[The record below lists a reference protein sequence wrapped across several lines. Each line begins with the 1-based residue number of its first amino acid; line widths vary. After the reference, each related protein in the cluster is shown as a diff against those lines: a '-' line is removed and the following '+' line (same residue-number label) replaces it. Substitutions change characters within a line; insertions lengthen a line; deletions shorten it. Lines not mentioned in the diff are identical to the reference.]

1 MVKIRLDRDVLA
13 EAVQWA
19 ARSLPTR
26 PSVPILAGLLVKAA
40 ANQVVMSSFDYE
52 TSAQI
57 TVKAD
62 VSDDGVALVSGR
74 LLADIARSLP
84 NKPVDIT
91 ADETKMELVCGTAR
105 FTLQTLPVA
114 DYPALPEM
122 PEATGAIPSE
132 DFAKAV
138 GQVVVAAG
146 RDELLPVF
154 TGVRMEIEGDT
165 LSLLATD
172 RYRMALK
179 ELDWN
184 PRSRG
189 DGAALVPAR
198 VLAETAKSMTAGEQV
213 TLSLS
218 SAAAGDGLIGFEGTG
233 AAGVRQITTRLLDG
247 EFPKVRHLMSVQA
260 TTSVRANTAEV
271 IAAVKRVGLV
281 AERNTSLRM
290 LIADGS
296 ITLEA
301 ATGDQAQ
308 AVEALEA
315 VVEDTTGNGL
325 TMTAAGFNPHYLSDA
340 LAALDSPYVQFSFT
354 QPGKPCLLT
363 GLNDLDGEPL
373 DDYKH
378 VIMLMRLP
386 A

>member
-26 PSVPILAGLLVKAA
+26 PSVPILAGLLVKATG
-40 ANQVVMSSFDYE
+40 NQVVMSSFDYE

-62 VSDDGVALVSGR
+62 VADEGVALVSGR

-84 NKPVDIT
+84 NKPVDIS
-91 ADETKMELVCGTAR
+91 ADETRMELVCGTAR

-122 PEATGAIPSE
+122 PEATGTIPSE
-132 DFAKAV
+132 EFAKAV

-154 TGVRMEIEGDT
+154 TGVRMEIEGET

-179 ELDWN
+179 ELDWA

-189 DGAALVPAR
+189 EGAALVPAR

-218 SAAAGDGLIGFEGTG
+218 SAATGDGLIGFEGTG

-247 EFPKVRHLMSVQA
+247 EFPKVRHLMNVQA
-260 TTSVRANTAEV
+260 SVSVRANTAEV

-290 LIADGS
+290 LIGDGS

-315 VVEDTTGNGL
+315 IVEQPAGESG
-325 TMTAAGFNPHYLSDA
+325 MSAAGFNPHYLSDA
-340 LAALDSPYVQFSFT
+340 LAALDAPYVQFSFT

-363 GLNDLDGEPL
+363 GLNELDGEPL
-373 DDYKH
+373 ADYKH

>member
-1 MVKIRLDRDVLA
+1 VKIRLERDVLA

-26 PSVPILAGLLVKAA
+26 PSVPILAGLLVKASG
-40 ANQVVMSSFDYE
+40 NQVVMSSFDYE

-57 TVKAD
+57 TVPAQ

-84 NKPVDIT
+84 NKTVEIT
-91 ADETKMELVCGTAR
+91 SDETRMELVCGTAR

-132 DFAKAV
+132 EFARAV
-138 GQVVVAAG
+138 SQVVVAAG
-146 RDELLPVF
+146 RDDLLPVF
-154 TGVRMEIEGDT
+154 TGVRMEIENNT

-179 ELDWN
+179 ELDWS
-184 PRSRG
+184 PRSSTE
-189 DGAALVPAR
+189 GAALVPAR
-198 VLAETAKSMTAGEQV
+198 VLAETAKSMTSGESV

-218 SAAAGDGLIGFEGTG
+218 SEAAGDGLIGFEGTG

-247 EFPKVRHLMSVQA
+247 EFPKVRHLMTVQPSV
-260 TTSVRANTAEV
+260 TVRANTADV
-271 IAAVKRVGLV
+271 IASVKRVALV

-290 LIADGS
+290 LIGDGS

-315 VVEDTTGNGL
+315 EVVDVTGGGL
-325 TMTAAGFNPHYLSDA
+325 AMTAAGFNPHYLSDA
-340 LAALDSPYVQFSFT
+340 LAALDAPYVQFSFT
-354 QPGKPCLLT
+354 APGKPCLLM
-363 GLNDLDGEPL
+363 GLTELDGEPVG
-373 DDYKH
+373 DYRH

>member
-1 MVKIRLDRDVLA
+1 VKIRLERDVLA

-26 PSVPILAGLLVKAA
+26 PSVPILAGLLVKASGS
-40 ANQVVMSSFDYE
+40 QVVMSSFDYE

-57 TVKAD
+57 TVPAQ

-84 NKPVDIT
+84 NKPVEIVS
-91 ADETKMELVCGTAR
+91 DETRMELVCGTAR

-122 PEATGAIPSE
+122 PEATGVIPSE
-132 DFAKAV
+132 EFARAV
-138 GQVVVAAG
+138 SQVVVAAG

-154 TGVRMEIEGDT
+154 TGVRMEIENST

-184 PRSRG
+184 PRSSTE
-189 DGAALVPAR
+189 GAALVPAR
-198 VLAETAKSMTAGEQV
+198 VLAETAKSMTAGESV

-218 SAAAGDGLIGFEGTG
+218 NAEVGDGLIGFEGTG

-247 EFPKVRHLMSVQA
+247 EFPKVRHLMTVQPSV
-260 TTSVRANTAEV
+260 TVRANTADV
-271 IAAVKRVGLV
+271 IAAVKRVALV

-315 VVEDTTGNGL
+315 QVEDVAGGGL
-325 TMTAAGFNPHYLSDA
+325 AMTAAGFNPHYLSDA

-354 QPGKPCLLT
+354 APGKPCLLM
-363 GLNDLDGEPL
+363 GLNEPDGEPVG
-373 DDYKH
+373 DYRH

>member
-1 MVKIRLDRDVLA
+1 MKIRLERDVLA

-19 ARSLPTR
+19 ARSLPMR

-40 ANQVVMSSFDYE
+40 GGQVVMSSFDYE

-57 TVKAD
+57 TVPAQ

-84 NKPVDIT
+84 NKPVEISS
-91 ADETKMELVCGTAR
+91 DETRMELVCGTAR

-122 PEATGAIPSE
+122 PDATGSIPSE
-132 DFAKAV
+132 EFARAV
-138 GQVVVAAG
+138 SQVVMAAG

-154 TGVRMEIEGDT
+154 TGVRMEIEADT

-184 PRSRG
+184 PRGRTE
-189 DGAALVPAR
+189 GAALVPAR

-213 TLSLS
+213 TISLS
-218 SAAAGDGLIGFEGTG
+218 NAATGDGLIGFEGTG

-247 EFPKVRHLMSVQA
+247 EFPKVRHLMNVQA
-260 TTSVRANTAEV
+260 SVVVRANTSDV
-271 IAAVKRVGLV
+271 IAAVKRVALV
-281 AERNTSLRM
+281 AERNSPLRM

-315 VVEDTTGNGL
+315 TVEDVAGTGL
-325 TMTAAGFNPHYLSDA
+325 SMSAAGFNPHYLSDA

-354 QPGKPCLLT
+354 APGKPCLLM
-363 GLNDLDGEPL
+363 GLAELDGEPVG
-373 DDYKH
+373 DYRH

>member
-1 MVKIRLDRDVLA
+1 MPA
-13 EAVQWA
+13 
-19 ARSLPTR
+19 T
-26 PSVPILAGLLVKAA
+26 
-40 ANQVVMSSFDYE
+40 VMDE
-52 TSAQI
+52 
-57 TVKAD
+57 
-62 VSDDGVALVSGR
+62 GVALVSGR

-84 NKPVDIT
+84 NRVVDISS
-91 ADETKMELVCGTAR
+91 DETRMELVCGTAR

-122 PEATGAIPSE
+122 PEATGVIASE
-132 DFAKAV
+132 QFAQAV
-138 GQVVVAAG
+138 SQVVVAAG

-154 TGVRMEIEGDT
+154 TGVRMEIDKDS

-179 ELDWN
+179 ELAWQ
-184 PRSRG
+184 PRRG
-189 DGAALVPAR
+189 SEGAALVPAR

-213 TLSLS
+213 TVSLS
-218 SAAAGDGLIGFEGTG
+218 SSESGDGLIGFEGSG
-233 AAGVRQITTRLLDG
+233 PAGLRHITTRLLDG
-247 EFPKVRHLMSVQA
+247 EFPKVRHLMDVTA
-260 TTSVRANTAEV
+260 AVSVRANTTDV

-290 LIADGS
+290 LIAEGS

-315 VVEDTTGNGL
+315 VVEDVTGSGL

-354 QPGKPCLLT
+354 APGKPCLMM
-363 GLNDLDGEPL
+363 GLNELDGEPIS
-373 DDYKH
+373 DYRH

>member
-1 MVKIRLDRDVLA
+1 MHDATGSIPSEEFAR
-13 EAVQWA
+13 AV
-19 ARSLPTR
+19 S
-26 PSVPILAGLLVKAA
+26 
-40 ANQVVMSSFDYE
+40 QVVM
-52 TSAQI
+52 
-57 TVKAD
+57 
-62 VSDDGVALVSGR
+62 
-74 LLADIARSLP
+74 
-84 NKPVDIT
+84 
-91 ADETKMELVCGTAR
+91 
-105 FTLQTLPVA
+105 
-114 DYPALPEM
+114 
-122 PEATGAIPSE
+122 
-132 DFAKAV
+132 
-138 GQVVVAAG
+138 AAG

-154 TGVRMEIEGDT
+154 TGVRMEIEADT

-184 PRSRG
+184 PRGRTE
-189 DGAALVPAR
+189 GAALVPAR

-213 TLSLS
+213 TISLS
-218 SAAAGDGLIGFEGTG
+218 NAATGDGLIGFEGTG

-260 TTSVRANTAEV
+260 SVIVRANTADV
-271 IAAVKRVGLV
+271 IAAVKRVALV
-281 AERNTSLRM
+281 AERNSPLRM

-315 VVEDTTGNGL
+315 TVEDVAGTGL
-325 TMTAAGFNPHYLSDA
+325 AMTAAGFNPHYLSDA

-354 QPGKPCLLT
+354 APGKPCLLM
-363 GLNDLDGEPL
+363 GLTELDGEPVG
-373 DDYKH
+373 DYRH

>member
-1 MVKIRLDRDVLA
+1 MKIRLERDVLA

-40 ANQVVMSSFDYE
+40 GGEVVMSSFDYE

-57 TVKAD
+57 TVPAT
-62 VSDDGVALVSGR
+62 VSDEGVALVSGR

-84 NKPVDIT
+84 NKTVEISS
-91 ADETKMELVCGTAR
+91 DELRMELVCGSAR
-105 FTLQTLPVA
+105 FTLQTLPVD
-114 DYPALPEM
+114 DYPALPTM
-122 PEATGAIPSE
+122 PEATGVIASE
-132 DFAKAV
+132 DFARAV
-138 GQVVVAAG
+138 SQVVVAAG

-154 TGVRMEIEGDT
+154 TGVRMEIENDT

-179 ELDWN
+179 ELDWT
-184 PRSRG
+184 PRSSAE
-189 DGAALVPAR
+189 GAALVPAR
-198 VLAETAKSMTAGEQV
+198 VLAETAKSMTAGEQI

-218 SAAAGDGLIGFEGTG
+218 STDAGDGLIGFEGTG
-233 AAGVRQITTRLLDG
+233 PAGVRQITTRLLDG
-247 EFPKVRHLMSVQA
+247 EFPKVRHLMNVQP
-260 TTSVRANTAEV
+260 TVTVRANTADV
-271 IAAVKRVGLV
+271 IASVKRVALV

-290 LIADGS
+290 LIAEGS

-315 VVEDTTGNGL
+315 EVVDVAGGGL
-325 TMTAAGFNPHYLSDA
+325 AMTAAGFNPHYLSDA
-340 LAALDSPYVQFSFT
+340 LTALDTPYVQFSFT
-354 QPGKPCLLT
+354 APGKPCLMM
-363 GLNDLDGEPL
+363 GLVEADGEPVA
-373 DDYKH
+373 DYRH
-378 VIMLMRLP
+378 VIMLMKLP

>member
-40 ANQVVMSSFDYE
+40 EGQVVMSSFDYE

-62 VSDDGVALVSGR
+62 VSDEGVALVSGR

-91 ADETKMELVCGTAR
+91 ADETRMELVCGTAR

-132 DFAKAV
+132 EFAKAV
-138 GQVVVAAG
+138 SQVVVAAG

-189 DGAALVPAR
+189 EGAALVPAR

-247 EFPKVRHLMSVQA
+247 EFPKVRHLMTVQA
-260 TTSVRANTAEV
+260 TVTVRANTAEV

-290 LIADGS
+290 LIGDGS

-315 VVEDTTGNGL
+315 VVEETAGDSG
-325 TMTAAGFNPHYLSDA
+325 MSAAGFNPHYLSDA
-340 LAALDSPYVQFSFT
+340 LSALDSPYVQFSFT

-363 GLNDLDGEPL
+363 GLNEIDGQPL

>member
-1 MVKIRLDRDVLA
+1 VKIRLERDVLA

-26 PSVPILAGLLVKAA
+26 PSVPILAGLLVKASG
-40 ANQVVMSSFDYE
+40 NQVVMSSFDYE

-57 TVKAD
+57 TVPAQ

-84 NKPVDIT
+84 NKTVEIT
-91 ADETKMELVCGTAR
+91 SDETRMELVCGTAR

-132 DFAKAV
+132 EFARAV
-138 GQVVVAAG
+138 SQVVVAAG
-146 RDELLPVF
+146 RDDLLPVF
-154 TGVRMEIEGDT
+154 TGVRMEIENNT

-179 ELDWN
+179 ELDWS
-184 PRSRG
+184 PRSSTE
-189 DGAALVPAR
+189 DAALVPAR
-198 VLAETAKSMTAGEQV
+198 VLAETAKSMTSGESV

-218 SAAAGDGLIGFEGTG
+218 SEAAGDGLIGFEGTG
-233 AAGVRQITTRLLDG
+233 AAGLRQITTRLLDG
-247 EFPKVRHLMSVQA
+247 EFPKVRHLMTVQPSV
-260 TTSVRANTAEV
+260 TVRANTADV
-271 IAAVKRVGLV
+271 IASVKRVALV

-290 LIADGS
+290 LIGEGS

-315 VVEDTTGNGL
+315 EVVDVAGGGL
-325 TMTAAGFNPHYLSDA
+325 AMTAAGFNPHYLSDA

-354 QPGKPCLLT
+354 APGKPCLLM
-363 GLNDLDGEPL
+363 GLTELDGEPVG
-373 DDYKH
+373 DYRH